1 MAPIKFYATN
11 RYQMG
16 RNNEKNIK
24 THNDKL
30 HKAQQKK
37 KNSEALRKQ
46 KLSEIIKKHT
56 QSKEDKS

>member
-1 MAPIKFYATN
+1 MKKTTQSTTIK
-11 RYQMG
+11 MG

-37 KNSEALRKQ
+37 KNSETLRKQ

-56 QSKEDKS
+56 QLKEDKS

>member
-1 MAPIKFYATN
+1 
-11 RYQMG
+11 MG